1 MKITDVT
8 ISTVHGELNV
18 SFISI
23 LHQHA
28 SQPLWKSQFM
38 KKKVSHEHFTGK
50 KIGPIMSH
58 KDRALYHSN
67 CGWWW
72 WWGGGRVRVQRIV
85 LGENGISR
93 TRGVRMGEYGAMLSG
108 ILHWNINNIILF
120 NNPQ

>member
-38 KKKVSHEHFTGK
+38 IEKKVSHEHFMRK
-50 KIGPIMSH
+50 KIGLIMSQ
-58 KDRALYHSN
+58 KDHALYHSN
-67 CGWWW
+67 YGW
-72 WWGGGRVRVQRIV
+72 WWGGG
-85 LGENGISR
+85 G
-93 TRGVRMGEYGAMLSG
+93 GVRRG
-108 ILHWNINNIILF
+108 
-120 NNPQ
+120 